1 MFSPGVIFPVIV
13 LGVSLCV
20 LALSWA
26 AYKKRNQKVLAQLQQ
41 KDVQLRKLS
50 KEIQGVEESKSRM
63 RVSFEKYH
71 KDYVEN
77 LKKEIVARE
86 NRISSLQSEL
96 ETLKDNAK
104 AKDIAHNIR
113 VLQSERDALQTE
125 LQDGEAGDSDVQM
138 TVNLDQV
145 YSLKNQITRLKV
157 DNSRLRSLA
166 EEYKNRYEDMLQFG
180 HKIKL
185 ENRNL
190 QDQIQKLMEKMAGPI
205 RVKRK

>member
-1 MFSPGVIFPVIV
+1 MFSPGVIVPVIV

-20 LALSWA
+20 LALSFVMH
-26 AYKKRNQKVLAQLQQ
+26 KRRNREALVQLQK
-41 KDVQLRKLS
+41 KDAELRKLT
-50 KEIQGVEESKSRM
+50 KDIQEVEESKTRM

-77 LKKEIVARE
+77 LKKEIEARE
-86 NRISSLQSEL
+86 NKITVLQSEL
-96 ETLKDNAK
+96 ETLKDKAK

-125 LQDGEAGDSDVQM
+125 LQNGEVGESNPQM
-138 TVNLDQV
+138 TVSLDQL

-166 EEYKNRYEDMLQFG
+166 EEYKIRYEDMLQFG

>member
-1 MFSPGVIFPVIV
+1 
-13 LGVSLCV
+13 
-20 LALSWA
+20 
-26 AYKKRNQKVLAQLQQ
+26 
-41 KDVQLRKLS
+41 
-50 KEIQGVEESKSRM
+50 M

-86 NRISSLQSEL
+86 NRISALQNEL
-96 ETLKDNAK
+96 ESLKDKAK

-113 VLQSERDALQTE
+113 VLQSERDALETE
-125 LQDGEAGDSDVQM
+125 LKDGESGEADLQM

-145 YSLKNQITRLKV
+145 YALKNQITRLKV

-180 HKIKL
+180 HKIKM

>member
-1 MFSPGVIFPVIV
+1 MFSAGVIFPVIV
-13 LGVSLCV
+13 LVVSLCV
-20 LALSWA
+20 LALSFSV
-26 AYKKRNQKVLAQLQQ
+26 YKKRNRKGLAQLKE
-41 KDVQLRKLS
+41 KDTQLRKLS
-50 KEIQGVEESKSRM
+50 KELQEVEESKTRM

-86 NRISSLQSEL
+86 NRISALQNEL
-96 ETLKDNAK
+96 ESLKDKAK

-113 VLQSERDALQTE
+113 VLQSERDALETE
-125 LQDGEAGDSDVQM
+125 LKDGESGEADLQM

-145 YSLKNQITRLKV
+145 YALKNQITRLKV

-180 HKIKL
+180 HKIKM

>member
-1 MFSPGVIFPVIV
+1 MFSAGVIFPLIV
-13 LGVSLCV
+13 LVASLCV
-20 LALSWA
+20 LALSLVV
-26 AYKKRNQKVLAQLQQ
+26 YKKRNRQALVQLQE
-41 KDVQLRKLS
+41 KDLRLRKLS
-50 KEIQGVEESKSRM
+50 KDLQEVEESKNRM

-77 LKKEIVARE
+77 LKKEILARE
-86 NRISSLQSEL
+86 DRIFALQSEL
-96 ETLKDNAK
+96 ETLKDKAK

-113 VLQSERDALQTE
+113 VLQSERDALQNE
-125 LQDGEAGDSDVQM
+125 LKNGESGESDVQM

>member
-1 MFSPGVIFPVIV
+1 VFPPGVILPVIV
-13 LGVSLCV
+13 LGMSLCV
-20 LALSWA
+20 LALGLLV
-26 AYKKRNQKVLAQLQQ
+26 YKKGNRQVLVQLRK
-41 KDVQLRKLS
+41 KDAELRKLS
-50 KEIQGVEESKSRM
+50 KDLQEVEESKSRM

-77 LKKEIVARE
+77 LKKEIQARE
-86 NRISSLQSEL
+86 NRISVLQSEL

-113 VLQSERDALQTE
+113 VLQSERDALRTE
-125 LQDGEAGDSDVQM
+125 LQNGEVGESNAQM
-138 TVNLDQV
+138 TVSLDQV

-190 QDQIQKLMEKMAGPI
+190 QDQIQKLMERMAGPI

>member
-1 MFSPGVIFPVIV
+1 MFSAGVVFPVIV
-13 LGVSLCV
+13 LAISLCV
-20 LALSWA
+20 LALSLA
-26 AYKKRNQKVLAQLQQ
+26 AYKKRNRQALVQLQE
-41 KDVQLRKLS
+41 KDAQLRKIS
-50 KEIQGVEESKSRM
+50 KELQEVEESKNRM

-77 LKKEIVARE
+77 LKKEILARE
-86 NRISSLQSEL
+86 ERISTLQSEL
-96 ETLKDNAK
+96 DTLKDKAK

-113 VLQSERDALQTE
+113 VLQSERDALKNE
-125 LQDGEAGDSDVQM
+125 LKNGESGESDVQM

>member
-1 MFSPGVIFPVIV
+1 VFSVGVIIPVIV

-20 LALSWA
+20 LALSLSV
-26 AYKKRNQKVLAQLQQ
+26 YKKRNQKTLVELQG
-41 KDVQLRKLS
+41 KEAQLRKLS
-50 KEIQGVEESKSRM
+50 KELQEVEESKTRM

-86 NRISSLQSEL
+86 NRISHLQSEL
-96 ETLKDNAK
+96 ETLKDKAK

-113 VLQSERDALQTE
+113 VLQSERDALKTE
-125 LQDGEAGDSDVQM
+125 LQDGESGESDVRM

>member
-1 MFSPGVIFPVIV
+1 VFPPGVILPVIV
-13 LGVSLCV
+13 LGMSLCV
-20 LALSWA
+20 LALGLLV
-26 AYKKRNQKVLAQLQQ
+26 YKKGNRQALVQLRK
-41 KDVQLRKLS
+41 KDAELRKLS
-50 KEIQGVEESKSRM
+50 KDLQEVEESKSRM

-77 LKKEIVARE
+77 LKKEIQARE
-86 NRISSLQSEL
+86 NRISVLQSEL

-113 VLQSERDALQTE
+113 VLQSERDALRTE
-125 LQDGEAGDSDVQM
+125 LQNGEVGESNAQM
-138 TVNLDQV
+138 TVSLDQV

-190 QDQIQKLMEKMAGPI
+190 QDQIQKLMERMAGPI